1 MFLVS
6 HTETSYIPEPSNSR
20 AGMWPELA
28 HQLFCFC
35 IHFEFVPNIHIILV
49 LAWQKTQI
57 LHSRRCTVKSFWH
70 ILFSDHFK
78 LTPICHITH
87 TIVSMWCSGKNKQRH
102 KKTTTW
108 QCFGKDSWR
117 LISLRRISDL
127 DLEPSWDVHAVIR
140 CAVALLVSYSCR
152 RISITANPNGV
163 PSRHKRAGSYSV
175 RDVMH
180 FLIRFKEGRGISR
193 SEQISCRRLEWWPEQ
208 HSSRQDEQFG
218 MKWN

>member
-1 MFLVS
+1 MYSKVLLTHSLLRSFQTDTNLSHNPDYCVYVMF
-6 HTETSYIPEPSNSR
+6 
-20 AGMWPELA
+20 G
-28 HQLFCFC
+28 Q
-35 IHFEFVPNIHIILV
+35 
-49 LAWQKTQI
+49 
-57 LHSRRCTVKSFWH
+57 
-70 ILFSDHFK
+70 
-78 LTPICHITH
+78 
-87 TIVSMWCSGKNKQRH
+87 KQRN

-140 CAVALLVSYSCR
+140 CAVALLVPYSCR

-193 SEQISCRRLEWWPEQ
+193 SEQISCRRLDWWPEQ